1 MGIAERGLSLM
12 HFDSE
17 GSGIDFR
24 DQLPCFDR
32 RVEIRV
38 DGDNWTRVV
47 GTYLHN
53 DHGIDGAGRCNGT
66 DDRTAIHL
74 RRDVSRR
81 PLRSF
86 IHQTATPAAI
96 SSKAPIGH
104 SHLTRGKII

>member
-1 MGIAERGLSLM
+1 M

-53 DHGIDGAGRCNGT
+53 DHGIDGAGRCNGA

-81 PLRSF
+81 PHAS
-86 IHQTATPAAI
+86 
-96 SSKAPIGH
+96 GH
-104 SHLTRGKII
+104 PPDRNAGNYQYRGGKRP